1 VEATTEQLEVVCHD
15 YESTRHDEGHERRRD
30 CHGADDS
37 DRDRAGEARERE
49 PPQQP
54 VGKARPERAAV
65 QLVESV
71 SANADSKQEG
81 SERRNEAID
90 VNRRRGGS
98 PERDIAEVPG
108 GVWRMKQCDEV
119 APAAGP
125 QRIERRPLELR
136 LRRRP

>member
-1 VEATTEQLEVVCHD
+1 
-15 YESTRHDEGHERRRD
+15 
-30 CHGADDS
+30 
-37 DRDRAGEARERE
+37 
-49 PPQQP
+49 
-54 VGKARPERAAV
+54 
-65 QLVESV
+65 V

-108 GVWRMKQCDEV
+108 GVGRMKQGDEV